1 MAVWGY
7 SSDMFVKIT
16 TSGPRQ
22 YVKLVESYRDTAGVP
37 RQRVIATLGRIEAV
51 RSGESD
57 SLLNG
62 LLRAAGR
69 PSLEE
74 GTGEVAFA
82 PALSVGDTW
91 LLTALWKE
99 LGFADTFRRLLRN
112 RHQFDAE
119 RLLRVMVF
127 NRLCDPESK
136 LGILRWLEG
145 ARVPEVSAEAVN
157 HQHLLRTMDTLA
169 EGADRVDDALA
180 GLLRPLIDQELAI
193 VFYDLTTIRAEGST
207 DESEDLRH
215 VGHAKEGGTVRQ
227 VMLGVVQT
235 AEGLPI
241 HHEVFAGNTGE
252 TTTLVPT
259 IEKVLARYPIKRV
272 VLVADRGLLSLDNL
286 EAIRALRVGDQPL
299 EFILAVPARRYGDF
313 DSLLAPFHE
322 KSCRLATAEVFGEL
336 KWQGF
341 RLIVAH
347 RPDRA
352 SEQSRVRDERIAAL
366 EADAAQWA
374 EKLDAQEAGPT
385 RPGKKLSDAGTTAR
399 FYKAVADAHLAHIIK
414 VDLAAEVFTYAI
426 DERALNRARLMDG
439 KLILVSNVPESPPA
453 EIVARYK
460 ALADIERGFR
470 VLKSE
475 IEIAPVFHR
484 LPDRIRAHAL
494 ICFLA
499 LLLYR
504 VLRLRLK
511 AKASPLSPERAL
523 EIARRI
529 QYHQVTLHQRQSAS
543 GLSAMT
549 PQQKELFE
557 TVALPEPSARRL

>member
-1 MAVWGY
+1 M
-7 SSDMFVKIT
+7 
-16 TSGPRQ
+16 
-22 YVKLVESYRDTAGVP
+22 
-37 RQRVIATLGRIEAV
+37 
-51 RSGESD
+51 
-57 SLLNG
+57 
-62 LLRAAGR
+62 
-69 PSLEE
+69 
-74 GTGEVAFA
+74 
-82 PALSVGDTW
+82 
-91 LLTALWKE
+91 
-99 LGFADTFRRLLRN
+99 
-112 RHQFDAE
+112 
-119 RLLRVMVF
+119 
-127 NRLCDPESK
+127 
-136 LGILRWLEG
+136 
-145 ARVPEVSAEAVN
+145 
-157 HQHLLRTMDTLA
+157 
-169 EGADRVDDALA
+169 
-180 GLLRPLIDQELAI
+180 AI

-215 VGHAKEGGTVRQ
+215 IGHAKEGGTVRQ

-286 EAIRALRVGDQPL
+286 DAIRALRVGDQPL

-313 DSLLAPFHE
+313 DRLLAPFHE
-322 KSCRLATAEVFGEL
+322 KSCRSATAEVFGEL

-366 EADAAQWA
+366 ETDAAQWA
-374 EKLDAQEAGPT
+374 EKLDAQEAGQT
-385 RPGKKLSDAGTTAR
+385 HPGRKLSDAGTIAR
-399 FYKAVADAHLAHIIK
+399 FDKAVADAHLAHIIK
-414 VDLAAEVFTYAI
+414 VNLSSEVFTYQI
-426 DERALNRARLMDG
+426 DERALKRARLMDG
-439 KLILVSNVPESPPA
+439 KLILVSNVPDSSPA

-511 AKASPLSPERAL
+511 AKASPISPERAL

-529 QYHQVTLHQRQSAS
+529 QYHQITLHQRQSAS

-549 PQQKELFE
+549 PQQKELFQ
-557 TVALPEPSARRL
+557 TIALPEPSARRL